1 VKVVRASTGTDGGKQ
16 SFDLDMTQI
25 LEEGKTEKDIV
36 LQPNDLIIVPSR
48 LVNF

>member
-1 VKVVRASTGTDGGKQ
+1 VKVVRGAPGPNGERQTVE
-16 SFDLDMTQI
+16 LDMTQI
-25 LEEGKTEKDIV
+25 LEEGKTDKDIV